1 MNNPGH
7 ILLPTAYFPP
17 ISYFVHLLSYPVI
30 HIEQMETFPK
40 QTYRNRSEIMT
51 EAGKS
56 NLIVPVSKP
65 YGNHTMTKD
74 IEISYREPWQQHH
87 WKTLQ
92 SGYRSSPFFNYYD
105 EIIYQFFSNQ
115 ESLLLNH
122 NLNILKTIAKLIGI
136 EVKVQLTTDFLKQ
149 AEGMLDF
156 RSVISPKKQLSTNE
170 FPSYPQV
177 FEHKFGF
184 NRGLSIL
191 DLLFNTG
198 PEARRYLEK
207 ALISWTV
214 EH

>member
-1 MNNPGH
+1 MNNPGQ
-7 ILLPTAYFPP
+7 ILLPIAYFPP
-17 ISYFVHLLSYPVI
+17 VSYFVHLLSYPVI

-40 QTYRNRSEIMT
+40 QTYRNRCVIMT

-65 YGNHTMTKD
+65 HGNHTMTKD

-105 EIIYQFFSNQ
+105 EIIYHLFTTQ
-115 ESLLLNH
+115 ERLLLNH
-122 NLNILKTIAKLIGI
+122 NINILKTLGKLIGI
-136 EVKVQLTTDFLKQ
+136 EIKVQLTTDFLKQ
-149 AEGMLDF
+149 AEGMFDL
-156 RSVISPKKQLSTNE
+156 RSVISPKKQLSSNE

-184 NRGLSIL
+184 KGGLSIL

-198 PEARRYLEK
+198 PDTLQYLK
-207 ALISWTV
+207 RISQTKTSD
-214 EH
+214 